1 MQFQLRHGTIEDAA
15 GIATVQV
22 NTWHMTYQGI
32 IDQGFLDN
40 FQVEGASVKQRER
53 IETDNAYRIVATI
66 EDQVVGYAVSNKIDT
81 KTETEPYPGEWFLY
95 SLHVLPEF
103 QGMGVGKAL
112 INNAKD
118 EGKKRG
124 FTRLVF
130 GVFSKNE
137 SAKEFYRRVGAQF
150 IEELPFELDG
160 HYYPTD
166 YCFIPIST
174 EPFS

>member
-1 MQFQLRHGTIEDAA
+1 MQLLLRPATIDDAV

-22 NTWHMTYQGI
+22 TTWHETYNGI

-40 FQVEGASVKQRER
+40 FQVDGAAAKQRER

-66 EDQVVGYAVSNKIDT
+66 DGQVVGYAVSNEILS
-81 KTETEPYPGEWFLY
+81 EGEPFPGDWFLH

-103 QGMGVGKAL
+103 QGTGIGKAL
-112 INNAKD
+112 INNAKE
-118 EGKKRG
+118 EGNQRG
-124 FTRLVF
+124 YTRLVF

-160 HYYPTD
+160 KFYATD
-166 YCFIPIST
+166 YCYIPIR
-174 EPFS
+174 P